1 MKWYAAIVL
10 HSEYLKRIARF
21 TEPYGMLPASVYAL
35 DESDNPRFKEQVL
48 NGIKLSERHYLRRFP
63 VWYDFR
69 GNAGT
74 VLSQTKALSVAARLR
89 RDGAAAELVQRQ
101 LQWAVGRTPFCQSL
115 MYGEGHDYAPQYTAM
130 SGDMVGALPVGIQ
143 TRENLDRPYWP
154 PANCYNYKEV
164 WVHPSSRWLAVLADV
179 MAPPRQAKDIE
190 LTLNHQGDGAEVRVL
205 ATVQGRGRHRLALR
219 THNLAADQ
227 DSREVVLKPG
237 QTAQVSWP
245 CKVLNPREPWIAA
258 VLPDGELPGLKDLVG
273 GIQ

>member
-1 MKWYAAIVL
+1 
-10 HSEYLKRIARF
+10 
-21 TEPYGMLPASVYAL
+21 
-35 DESDNPRFKEQVL
+35 
-48 NGIKLSERHYLRRFP
+48 
-63 VWYDFR
+63 
-69 GNAGT
+69 
-74 VLSQTKALSVAARLR
+74 
-89 RDGAAAELVQRQ
+89 
-101 LQWAVGRTPFCQSL
+101 
-115 MYGEGHDYAPQYTAM
+115 M